1 MVTKTRRVETGS
13 NSEETQGERNRAEQR
28 LAAPANDTQ
37 REMVKFFDPE
47 FQGRYL
53 CALRAHEAL
62 TTGAEEED
70 AGRSDKAAGG
80 TIAPAWSAAS
90 SSQMGGGREKGG
102 GVQPAPSIVG
112 INSSLCDSTVASASA
127 SRDEESQC
135 RGGDARL
142 PRRANLAL
150 DAIVDINSSLCGSTV
165 ASSCEEGRDDASR
178 RDFFSAAA
186 GALRFPPKRKPPSGA
201 AAVFER
207 VLARR
212 EEREAFLRE
221 FEGAVSSTPRGRLR
235 RMKEE
240 RKNGGEDGDGDAPG
254 ETEGREGE
262 EGRPEGAPMSPRVRR
277 LWDFDTSDADSD
289 EDGGSTSATARPT
302 TRRAFFG
309 SDDAAAGEELGPE
322 DIRREVRR
330 GAARRAAEGL
340 DELERDAAGLWGRIE
355 GKRAEDAGGKTEGE
369 EVEANEGGEKE
380 AGFASPATPTVETK
394 IGEDA
399 GPQRRPVPEGTSEVG
414 SALLRRKDDI
424 DRLVRDFEEARVAR
438 YIARDAPPG
447 TPMRLIGTS
456 YASYSGTPGS
466 DPGAGGMVSSG
477 GRRKVY
483 EGINQDNSL
492 PAPPPPMLPLGSPRD
507 ARMARVRG
515 RLASPT
521 SAGFSGEDR
530 SGGRPPVSPSTR
542 GRDRDASRARS
553 APVSYAEAGPV
564 ESTEDRVDA
573 WWRSRRREIGS
584 AETAATRKTMAGRG
598 FEELEGEPT
607 YERTV
612 VPRRRQNP
620 FRVPPPDGAS
630 EGGNSSGGLVKSATP
645 RNGISESNK
654 EEAEGGSAAAEEAG
668 ATMRPSERLKMQLG
682 MLSNERVDARLG
694 PAAAREGASSR
705 EAGRRPALPEATDEI
720 SGPVEAECR
729 NDPPQTAPAPASAT
743 RDTESETNRPAEDAV
758 PTRTAA
764 ETVPKDARGGDQDDG
779 GADPVG
785 IGRPRGAGS
794 AARRGVPSV
803 VGTSSSVSVLSEAEH
818 GLPPAAGTGHDGTH
832 DDDGEGSSACRS
844 VAQSALSLLLG
855 RIDEAKASFRRALEE
870 GDVGRQAELAG
881 LMKELG
887 EAAVAMRTLERL

>member
-1 MVTKTRRVETGS
+1 
-13 NSEETQGERNRAEQR
+13 
-28 LAAPANDTQ
+28 
-37 REMVKFFDPE
+37 MVKFFDPE

-127 SRDEESQC
+127 SRDEESQS

-165 ASSCEEGRDDASR
+165 ASSCDEGRDDASR

-277 LWDFDTSDADSD
+277 LWDFETSDADSD

-483 EGINQDNSL
+483 EGINQDDAL

-521 SAGFSGEDR
+521 AAGSGGEDR

-573 WWRSRRREIGS
+573 WWRSRRREIGT
-584 AETAATRKTMAGRG
+584 AETAATRKSMASRG

-607 YERTV
+607 SEGTV
-612 VPRRRQNP
+612 GRRGRRNP

-630 EGGNSSGGLVKSATP
+630 EGEPHRSGIAVS
-645 RNGISESNK
+645 K
-654 EEAEGGSAAAEEAG
+654 EGADPVRRREEEGAAATEAMDEG
-668 ATMRPSERLKMQLG
+668 KTAMRPSERLKMQLG

-694 PAAAREGASSR
+694 PSAAREGASSR
-705 EAGRRPALPEATDEI
+705 EAERHPALPEATEEI

-764 ETVPKDARGGDQDDG
+764 ETVPEDARGGDRDDG

-785 IGRPRGAGS
+785 MSRPRGAGS

-818 GLPPAAGTGHDGTH
+818 VPAPSSGAAGHDGTH